1 MGPAKG
7 LQSHQRKFCL
17 LWFVIV
23 NALSVV
29 SLERCRGHAARPEE
43 QQGLVNVGSLFMMS
57 FWKSEFKPKLSS
69 WACFLELCL
78 FLCSNNLLSCSIS
91 LTRYSPHLCIY
102 TYYFY
107 HSEYKIQRNCQ
118 QLHHKHPNIYE

>member
-7 LQSHQRKFCL
+7 LRSHQRKFCL

-29 SLERCRGHAARPEE
+29 SLERCRGHAALPEE

-69 WACFLELCL
+69 WACFLESCL

-91 LTRYSPHLCIY
+91 STRYRPHLCIY

-107 HSEYKIQRNCQ
+107 HSEYKIQKNCQ
-118 QLHHKHPNIYE
+118 QSLHKHSNIYE